1 MSEKNMNRRDFIR
14 YGGLG
19 AVQLGLVGYPPIFR
33 LSTLALQSNGGSGDK
48 PNPLSVRVFALN
60 DTPRLLVNKTP
71 VRARMFFGG
80 PASSPIHALPEGEKR
95 NFEFVAQSG
104 ANGDGT
110 MHFRFGHIPGDIF
123 IDNIRVEDATTGEVI
138 LHSNFEKGA
147 QSFTNDWTTWPPGK
161 LNTVGNV
168 EVEPGAGE
176 DGSAGLHVT
185 LKSPPDGD
193 WPDWHIYHI
202 PNLTIIK
209 GRTYKVS
216 FWIKAQPARDVTVAF
231 YRPGTQ
237 FTYLG
242 GPPGPFER
250 EIRLAMAAKVNFIS
264 FPIPNPWFPPS
275 EKEDWS
281 AVDSICQM
289 ILRTNPNALLIPRIG
304 CDPPQ
309 WWLEAHPDDVM
320 TWEDGSK
327 GNVAVVASPTYRQDA
342 SEQLGKLIRHL
353 EDTFEDHMAGY
364 HPAGQ
369 NTGEWF
375 YENTWDALLNGY
387 SPGEAKAWKLWLKA
401 KYRDDKTLQTAW
413 CSPNVTLSSVTV
425 PSPSE
430 RRATPNG
437 VLLNPRF
444 QRSLI
449 DFAEFQQDAMADLV
463 CDLAHAVQTATHGRK
478 LALFFYGYVFEF
490 GAVRLGPATSGHYAL
505 GRVLDCKDVDIL
517 CSPISY
523 FDRGVS
529 GSAPAMTAAESV
541 GLAGKMY
548 LMEDD
553 TRTYIATG
561 SLAEP
566 LRESGANNL
575 METREILSRNVAQEA
590 TRNFATWWMDL
601 GMTGWFNDPR
611 IWDVMKQTA
620 KMDQYFLRHPSPFH
634 PEVAAILDENS
645 MLATST
651 NGYLVTLPGIYQVR
665 DPLARMGAPYGQ
677 YLMED
682 VLRGRIKAKLL
693 IFLNAWLI
701 STTQRREIL
710 KHTQGATCMWCYAPG
725 CYDEHGANPEAM
737 KRLTGFS
744 LQPVKPENAY
754 ATPTAIGEH
763 LGLKTPL
770 GVNYPIEPLF
780 AAIDAK
786 PEEILATYPDGSA
799 AAAMRRTS
807 RGLSLFL
814 SPPGLTVDLLRM
826 IATKAKVHLYA
837 DNECV
842 VYANDPFIA
851 LHATKSGDVNV
862 NTGNNEEIRDA
873 VSGLKLGKGPILRIP
888 MTQGETKLLKI
899 Q

>member
-1 MSEKNMNRRDFIR
+1 MREKNMNRRDFLR

-19 AVQLGLVGYPPIFR
+19 AVQLGLVGYPPFCR
-33 LSTLALQSNGGSGDK
+33 LSSLALQSNGESDGN
-48 PNPLSVRVFALN
+48 PNTLKVRVSALN

-80 PASSPIHALPEGEKR
+80 PASSPIHASTEGKMVH
-95 NFEFVAQSG
+95 FEFVAQSG
-104 ANGDGT
+104 AIGDGT
-110 MHFRFGHIPGDIF
+110 MHFRFGHIPGDIY
-123 IDNIRVEDATTGEVI
+123 IDNIRVVDATTGAVI
-138 LHSNFEKGA
+138 LYSNFENGA
-147 QSFTNDWTTWPPGK
+147 LSFTNDWITWPPGK
-161 LNTVGNV
+161 LNTVGTV
-168 EVEPGAGE
+168 DVEPGVGVN
-176 DGSAGLHVT
+176 GSAGLHVT
-185 LKSPPDGD
+185 LKSPPNGD

-209 GRTYKVS
+209 GRTYRVS
-216 FWIKAQPARDVTVAF
+216 FWIRALPPRDVTVAF
-231 YRPGTQ
+231 YLPGTQ

-250 EIRLAMAAKVNFIS
+250 EIRLAAAANVNFIS
-264 FPIPNPWFPPS
+264 FPIPNPWFPES
-275 EKEDWS
+275 EKQDWS

-304 CDPPQ
+304 CDPPR
-309 WWLEAHPDDVM
+309 WWIEAHPEDVM

-327 GNVAVVASPTYRQDA
+327 GNFAVVASPTYRKDA
-342 SEQLGKLIRHL
+342 SEQLSKLIRHL
-353 EDTFEDHMAGY
+353 EDTFGEHMAGY

-375 YENTWDALLNGY
+375 YENTWGSLLNGY
-387 SPGEAKAWKLWLKA
+387 SDGEAKAWRLWLKE
-401 KYRDDKTLQTAW
+401 KYHDDKTFQTAW
-413 CSPNVTLSSVTV
+413 RSPNVTLSSVTV

-437 VLLNPRF
+437 VLLDPAT
-444 QRSLI
+444 QRPLI
-449 DFAEFQQDAMADLV
+449 DFAEFQQEAMADLV

-490 GAVRLGPATSGHYAL
+490 GAVNLGPATSGHYAL
-505 GRVLDCKDVDIL
+505 GRVLDCEDVDIL

-523 FDRGVS
+523 FDRGVT
-529 GSAPAMTAAESV
+529 GSAPAMTAAESI

-561 SLAEP
+561 PSAEP

-575 METREILSRNVAQEA
+575 LETREILSRNVAQES

-601 GMTGWFNDPR
+601 GMTGWFDDPR

-620 KMDQYFLRHPSPFH
+620 KMDQYFLSHPSPFH
-634 PEVAAILDENS
+634 PEVAAILDEKS
-645 MLATST
+645 ILATSS
-651 NGYLVTLPGIYQVR
+651 NAHLVTLPGIYQVR
-665 DPLARMGAPYGQ
+665 DPLARIGAPYGQ

-682 VLRGRIKAKLL
+682 LLRGRINAKLL
-693 IFLNAWLI
+693 IILNAWLV
-701 STTQRREIL
+701 STSQHNDIL
-710 KHTQGATCMWCYAPG
+710 KHTQGAACVWCYAPG

-744 LQPVKPENAY
+744 LQPVKPGNAY
-754 ATPTAIGEH
+754 ATPTAVGKR
-763 LGLKTPL
+763 LGIKTSF

-780 AAIDAK
+780 AATDAK

-826 IATKAKVHLYA
+826 IAAKADVHLYA

-842 VYANDPFIA
+842 VYANGPFIA
-851 LHATKSGDVNV
+851 LHATKSGEVNV
-862 NTGNNEEIRDA
+862 NTGNESEIRDA

-888 MTQGETKLLKI
+888 MTQGETKILKK